1 MLEASEAPSS
11 RNRTMLNCRKEGGK
25 LLAGRLAGRRYAEPV
40 VVVLS
45 PGGLPVG
52 QEIAQSLQ
60 APLRFLGSLGNG
72 NGSASHPP
80 PLDARDVAN
89 HSIVLVDEWLASA
102 PTLRS
107 ALERLRA
114 LGSARRVVLA
124 APAALDLCLA
134 EVEHE
139 LDAVFC
145 LARVK
150 QRSELATFYAD
161 TVVAPGNSHPNRRV
175 DA

>member
-1 MLEASEAPSS
+1 M
-11 RNRTMLNCRKEGGK
+11 
-25 LLAGRLAGRRYAEPV
+25 LAGRLAGRRYVEPV

-45 PGGLPVG
+45 LGGISVG
-52 QEIAQSLQ
+52 REIAQTLQ

-72 NGSASHPP
+72 NGLASHPP
-80 PLDARDVAN
+80 ALDARDVAD
-89 HSIVLVDEWLASA
+89 HSVVLVDEWIASA
-102 PTLRS
+102 SHVRS

-124 APAALDLCLA
+124 APAAVDRWLA
-134 EVEHE
+134 EIEHE

-150 QRSELATFYAD
+150 QPSELATFYAD
-161 TVVAPGNSHPNRRV
+161 TAVAQDKPHPV
-175 DA
+175 